1 MYGVVRY
8 LHYKRRIY
16 MPESEQITEVRETSE
31 QPNGTQVQ
39 RQNIRRSTQTSGVVV
54 AQRFVWFVVGIID
67 ALIAIRFVL
76 LLLGAN
82 QSAGFVDFI
91 YGVTNV
97 LVAPFVG
104 IFGQPTFGSFV
115 FDWSSI
121 LAVIVYSLIALGI
134 VKLITLTR
142 PQDEI

>member
-1 MYGVVRY
+1 M
-8 LHYKRRIY
+8 
-16 MPESEQITEVRETSE
+16 SEIEQTTEVHETTT
-31 QPNGTQVQ
+31 QPNGVQVR
-39 RQNIRRSTQTSGVVV
+39 RQNISRTTQTSGIVI
-54 AQRFVWFVVGIID
+54 AQRFIWFIAGVID

-91 YGVTNV
+91 YGITGI

-104 IFGQPTFGSFV
+104 IFGEPTYGRFMFE
-115 FDWSSI
+115 WSSI
-121 LAVIVYSLIALGI
+121 LAIIVYSLIAWGI

-142 PQDEI
+142 PQEEI

>member
-91 YGVTNV
+91 YGITNV